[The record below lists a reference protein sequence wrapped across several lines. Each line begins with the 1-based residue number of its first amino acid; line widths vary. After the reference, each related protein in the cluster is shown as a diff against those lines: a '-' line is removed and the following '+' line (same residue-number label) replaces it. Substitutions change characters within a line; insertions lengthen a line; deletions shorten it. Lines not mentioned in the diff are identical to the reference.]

1 MGFARLRKPTRP
13 HPVAGNVKGRIV
25 FPGPFVS
32 RGFTRR
38 VEVFAHRTPADCA
51 QCNWCVGR
59 PENCR
64 SRFGDGFTS
73 QLSHYCQSIDISSLT
88 LVSAHA
94 ESCVAFEMLNRLV
107 VLLICQLNVLNGH
120 VVLLVN
126 PSTALAMGHMIK
138 WLEVI
143 GAVNGARQL
152 QCAGGDTQDFQCS
165 QGFFRPAAQC
175 VFSRKQAFGRPRHR
189 HANRDVLAG
198 DESCNTLIPD
208 RPAALVAGQVDVGI
222 PAARHTQGAT
232 G

>member
-13 HPVAGNVKGRIV
+13 HPIASNVKGRIV

-32 RGFTRR
+32 WGFTRR
-38 VEVFAHRTPADCA
+38 VEVLTHRTPADCA
-51 QCNWCVGR
+51 QCNWCVWR

-64 SRFGDGFTS
+64 SRFGDSFTS

-94 ESCVAFEMLNRLV
+94 ESCVAFEMLNRSV

-152 QCAGGDTQDFQCS
+152 QCAGSDTEDFQNS
-165 QGFFRPAAQC
+165 QSFFRPTAQC
-175 VFSRKQAFGRPRHR
+175 VFS
-189 HANRDVLAG
+189 
-198 DESCNTLIPD
+198 
-208 RPAALVAGQVDVGI
+208 
-222 PAARHTQGAT
+222 
-232 G
+232 